1 MTPDPHHWWTVE
13 EGVET
18 GHVFVLHQAKS
29 SDRGSY
35 TAEVEVKHPNGN
47 TISVLTKTFHVTSPK
62 CDKPVPSI
70 ENGHVSTLESNESDI
85 NGAQANYS
93 CNDGCELEGSKSLR
107 CQIVVTNHLA
117 TSQWVNDTE
126 QNEMPSCS
134 CTPPGIT
141 PTHTF
146 TVSNKIP
153 QIKSTS
159 TSTFLNAVPG
169 QVSEGETTPLLV
181 VAVGATTGLLLAFI
195 LVTAL
200 IVVSV
205 VIWLRRRREIKSPP
219 EEEAYYQGADDNDSP
234 ENQSVS
240 HISHSDYDDNL
251 SNHEDFIEIPASF
264 KNSDP
269 FPI

>member
-1 MTPDPHHWWTVE
+1 M
-13 EGVET
+13 
-18 GHVFVLHQAKS
+18 K
-29 SDRGSY
+29 Y
-35 TAEVEVKHPNGN
+35 
-47 TISVLTKTFHVTSPK
+47 LTKVKGQYGYTSVWEQHYQCAVGRCSSIAFRSKGLASVTIFFS
-62 CDKPVPSI
+62 
-70 ENGHVSTLESNESDI
+70 
-85 NGAQANYS
+85 
-93 CNDGCELEGSKSLR
+93 
-107 CQIVVTNHLA
+107 
-117 TSQWVNDTE
+117 
-126 QNEMPSCS
+126 
-134 CTPPGIT
+134 
-141 PTHTF
+141 
-146 TVSNKIP
+146 
-153 QIKSTS
+153 
-159 TSTFLNAVPG
+159 G

-251 SNHEDFIEIPASF
+251 SNHEDIIEIPASF